1 MAIED
6 RARAYWRARQREAV
20 GSRLLPSVLRMPVV
34 PTRFGLAFLA
44 VLAVMF
50 VWSANH
56 QLNLGY
62 ALTFLAFSVFLLGGT
77 ITAGQLAGLAFAA
90 QGGAPVWAGDE
101 ASFTLTVVES
111 DGRER
116 GLVHVR
122 NDEQRAVSDELRAGA
137 TALVV
142 LRETTWQRGWHVM
155 APIEVFCTHPLGAF
169 VTWAWLWLD
178 ARVLVYPRPAG
189 DLPLPWQA
197 AQILSYSP
205 LASKAGALLPASATA
220 APPAGAGAPTVSWP
234 TGARRDA
241 CNSLSMVM
249 LSSSPPQKKKGRM
262 RNTGIKSAAI
272 VMMILVFCGMSVCAM
287 MMLHFRK
294 FFRNLRCKLSQ
305 MRPDGA
311 SICAVYHVHFAAF
324 ARGYF

>member
-1 MAIED
+1 MRIED
-6 RARAYWRARQREAV
+6 RARAYWQARQREAV

-197 AQILSYSP
+197 A
-205 LASKAGALLPASATA
+205 
-220 APPAGAGAPTVSWP
+220 AGAGKAQ
-234 TGARRDA
+234 GATAGDDELSGLRPYVLGD
-241 CNSLSMVM
+241 SLSRVAW
-249 LSSSPPQKKKGRM
+249 KRAGRGELLLKQFAGEGAP
-262 RNTGIKSAAI
+262 RVLLDFAALTGGAEQ
-272 VMMILVFCGMSVCAM
+272 
-287 MMLHFRK
+287 R
-294 FFRNLRCKLSQ
+294 LSQ
-305 MRPDGA
+305 LAKWIVEAEAQGLSYALRLPDAFFNFGHGREQREACLRALALFGGGA
-311 SICAVYHVHFAAF
+311 
-324 ARGYF
+324 

>member
-1 MAIED
+1 MRIED
-6 RARAYWRARQREAV
+6 RARAYWQARQREAV

-62 ALTFLAFSVFLLGGT
+62 ALTFLAFTVFLLGGT

-189 DLPLPWQA
+189 DLPLPWQ
-197 AQILSYSP
+197 
-205 LASKAGALLPASATA
+205 PA
-220 APPAGAGAPTVSWP
+220 AGAGKVQ
-234 TGARRDA
+234 GATAGDDE
-241 CNSLSMVM
+241 LS
-249 LSSSPPQKKKGRM
+249 G
-262 RNTGIKSAAI
+262 
-272 VMMILVFCGMSVCAM
+272 
-287 MMLHFRK
+287 
-294 FFRNLRCKLSQ
+294 
-305 MRPDGA
+305 
-311 SICAVYHVHFAAF
+311 
-324 ARGYF
+324 